1 MKKFDILSQP
11 PRTYIFERFSNRTF
25 FGGVLS
31 IVYLLTMIF
40 ISIYYIYNYIIGD
53 KYEYFYSYRELP
65 EEQKKKVFEGFD
77 TSPPIQIKLDAINE
91 LDWNISSN
99 LKFIFYSKN
108 TDKRIIYRND
118 WNEITIPEYA
128 VIDLYYATNE
138 TNNFNVDDIK
148 DIEFGENFEV
158 NLTYKTFYLDHQN
171 PVNPFKKVVI
181 YKYLRFNFEK
191 NFILY
196 MNWEFTKYKEKNDIF
211 KIFSNY
217 LRKPIS
223 FLDGR
228 LTIHDLTEEKN
239 TGEYNNEILIEGELH
254 KYLGSIVI
262 FNSRDTIHEYLRQKK
277 EWLSVLA
284 TISALANSF
293 YSIFA
298 RFFYFIYSK
307 KYDQY
312 KIFKNILHIDSNLR
326 KTNSILL
333 SEASNLKL
341 NTFSLEKKVV
351 EEKSL
356 EVRERQIKIINANKS
371 DSCSSST
378 NNTNNNDKGS
388 DCPTT
393 EKEEKEEKDDENEK
407 INNLHLPKMKFVNF
421 IFNNLFMDKCC
432 NSNKQKLINLS
443 SKIIYKYFS
452 VENILY
458 NQIKFENLL
467 NDYRWNNPKLKNV
480 QYNKTL
486 LEIRNNMQI

>member
-1 MKKFDILSQP
+1 MKQFDILSQP
-11 PRTYIFERFSNRTF
+11 PRTYIFERYSNKTI

-31 IVYLLTMIF
+31 IIYLLIMIF

-53 KYEYFYSYRELP
+53 KYEYYYSYRELP
-65 EEQKKKVFEGFD
+65 EEQKKKVFAGFD
-77 TSPPIQIKLDAINE
+77 PNPPIHIKLDAINE

-99 LKFIFYSKN
+99 LKFIYYTKDSEK
-108 TDKRIIYRND
+108 KIIYRND
-118 WNEITIPEYA
+118 WTEITIPDYA
-128 VIDLYYATNE
+128 IIDLYYSI
-138 TNNFNVDDIK
+138 DDINDIK
-148 DIEFGENFEV
+148 EIEFGENFEV

-171 PVNPFKKVVI
+171 PVCPFKKIVI

-217 LRKPIS
+217 LRRPIQ

-228 LTIHDLTEEKN
+228 LTINDLKEEKN
-239 TGEYNNEILIEGELH
+239 DGEYNNEYIIDGVIH

-262 FNSRDTIHEYLRQKK
+262 FNSRDTIHEYLRQKR

-293 YSIFA
+293 YSIFV

-312 KIFKNILHIDSNLR
+312 KIFKNILLLDAKIKKSDS
-326 KTNSILL
+326 IFL

-341 NTFSLEKKVV
+341 NNFSLEKKV
-351 EEKSL
+351 EKAL
-356 EVRERQIKIINANKS
+356 EVREIQVINSNKN
-371 DSCSSST
+371 DSCSS
-378 NNTNNNDKGS
+378 TNNNDKGS
-388 DCPTT
+388 ECPTT
-393 EKEEKEEKDDENEK
+393 EKEEKDEEADN
-407 INNLHLPKMKFVNF
+407 NNLHLPKMPFVNF
-421 IFNNLFMDKCC
+421 IFNNLFIDKCS

-443 SKIIYKYFS
+443 SKII
-452 VENILY
+452 L
-458 NQIKFENLL
+458 
-467 NDYRWNNPKLKNV
+467 
-480 QYNKTL
+480 
-486 LEIRNNMQI
+486 

>member
-11 PRTYIFERFSNRTF
+11 PRTYIFERYSNKTI

-31 IVYLLTMIF
+31 IIYLLIMIF

-53 KYEYFYSYRELP
+53 KYEYYYSYRELP
-65 EEQKKKVFEGFD
+65 EEQKKKAFAGFD
-77 TSPPIQIKLDAINE
+77 PNPPIHIKLDAINE

-99 LKFIFYSKN
+99 LKFIYYNKDS
-108 TDKRIIYRND
+108 DKKIIYRND
-118 WNEITIPEYA
+118 WTEITIPDYA
-128 VIDLYYATNE
+128 IIDLYYSI
-138 TNNFNVDDIK
+138 DDINDIK
-148 DIEFGENFEV
+148 EIEFGENFEV

-171 PVNPFKKVVI
+171 PVCPFKKIVI

-217 LRKPIS
+217 LRRPIQ

-228 LTIHDLTEEKN
+228 LTINDLKEEKN
-239 TGEYNNEILIEGELH
+239 DGEYNNEYIIDGEIH

-262 FNSRDTIHEYLRQKK
+262 FNSRDTIHEYLRQKR

-293 YSIFA
+293 YSIFV

-312 KIFKNILHIDSNLR
+312 KIFKNILLLDAKIKKSDS
-326 KTNSILL
+326 IFL

-341 NTFSLEKKVV
+341 NNFSLEKKV
-351 EEKSL
+351 EKAL
-356 EVRERQIKIINANKS
+356 EVREIQVINSNKN
-371 DSCSSST
+371 DSCSS
-378 NNTNNNDKGS
+378 TNNNDKGS
-388 DCPTT
+388 ECPTT
-393 EKEEKEEKDDENEK
+393 EKEEKDEEVDN
-407 INNLHLPKMKFVNF
+407 NNLHLPKMPFVNF
-421 IFNNLFMDKCC
+421 IFNNLFIDKCS

-443 SKIIYKYFS
+443 SKIIYKYYS
-452 VENILY
+452 IENILY

-467 NDYRWNNPKLKNV
+467 NDYKWNNPKLKNV
-480 QYNKTL
+480 QNNKTI
-486 LEIRNNMQI
+486 LEIRNNLQI

>member
-11 PRTYIFERFSNRTF
+11 PRTYIFERYSNKTI

-31 IVYLLTMIF
+31 IIYLLIMIF

-53 KYEYFYSYRELP
+53 KYEYYYSYRELP
-65 EEQKKKVFEGFD
+65 EEQKKKVFAGFD
-77 TSPPIQIKLDAINE
+77 PNPPIHIKLDAINE

-99 LKFIFYSKN
+99 LKFIYYTKDSEK
-108 TDKRIIYRND
+108 KIIYRND
-118 WNEITIPEYA
+118 WTEITIPDYA
-128 VIDLYYATNE
+128 IIDLYYSI
-138 TNNFNVDDIK
+138 DDINDIK
-148 DIEFGENFEV
+148 EIEFGENFEV

-171 PVNPFKKVVI
+171 PVCPFKKIVI

-217 LRKPIS
+217 LRRPIQ

-228 LTIHDLTEEKN
+228 LTINDLKEEKN
-239 TGEYNNEILIEGELH
+239 DGEYNNEYIIDGEIH

-262 FNSRDTIHEYLRQKK
+262 FNSRDTIHEYLRQKR

-293 YSIFA
+293 YSIFV

-312 KIFKNILHIDSNLR
+312 KIFKNILLLDAKIKKSDS
-326 KTNSILL
+326 IFL

-341 NTFSLEKKVV
+341 NNFSLEKKV
-351 EEKSL
+351 EKAL
-356 EVRERQIKIINANKS
+356 EVREIQVINSNKS
-371 DSCSSST
+371 DSCSS
-378 NNTNNNDKGS
+378 TNNNDKGS
-388 DCPTT
+388 ECPTT
-393 EKEEKEEKDDENEK
+393 EKEEKDEEADN
-407 INNLHLPKMKFVNF
+407 NNLHLPKMPFVNF
-421 IFNNLFMDKCC
+421 IFNNLFIDKCS

-443 SKIIYKYFS
+443 SKIIYKYYS
-452 VENILY
+452 IENILY

-467 NDYRWNNPKLKNV
+467 NDYKWNNPKLKNV
-480 QYNKTL
+480 QNNKTI
-486 LEIRNNMQI
+486 LEIRNNLQI

>member
-11 PRTYIFERFSNRTF
+11 PRTYIFERYSNKTI

-31 IVYLLTMIF
+31 IIYLLIMIF

-53 KYEYFYSYRELP
+53 KYEYYYSYRELP
-65 EEQKKKVFEGFD
+65 EEQKKKVFAGFD
-77 TSPPIQIKLDAINE
+77 PNPPIHIKLDAINE

-99 LKFIFYSKN
+99 LKFIYYTKDSEK
-108 TDKRIIYRND
+108 KIIYRND
-118 WNEITIPEYA
+118 WTEITIPDYA
-128 VIDLYYATNE
+128 IIDLYYSIDDVN
-138 TNNFNVDDIK
+138 DIK
-148 DIEFGENFEV
+148 EIEFGENFEV

-171 PVNPFKKVVI
+171 PVCPFKKIVI

-217 LRKPIS
+217 LRRPIQ

-228 LTIHDLTEEKN
+228 LTINDLKEEKN
-239 TGEYNNEILIEGELH
+239 DGEYNNEYIIDGEIH

-262 FNSRDTIHEYLRQKK
+262 FNSRDTIHEYLRQKR

-293 YSIFA
+293 YSIFV

-312 KIFKNILHIDSNLR
+312 KIFKNILLLDAKIKKSDS
-326 KTNSILL
+326 IFL

-341 NTFSLEKKVV
+341 NNFSLEKKV
-351 EEKSL
+351 EKAL
-356 EVRERQIKIINANKS
+356 EVREIQVINSNKN
-371 DSCSSST
+371 DSCSS
-378 NNTNNNDKGS
+378 TNNNDKGS
-388 DCPTT
+388 ECPTT
-393 EKEEKEEKDDENEK
+393 EKEEKDEEVDN
-407 INNLHLPKMKFVNF
+407 NNLHLPKMPFVNF
-421 IFNNLFMDKCC
+421 IFNNLFIDKCS

-443 SKIIYKYFS
+443 SKIIYKYYS
-452 VENILY
+452 IENILY

-467 NDYRWNNPKLKNV
+467 NDYKWNNPKLKNV
-480 QYNKTL
+480 QNNKTI
-486 LEIRNNMQI
+486 LEIRNNLQI

>member
-11 PRTYIFERFSNRTF
+11 PRTYIFERYSNKTI

-31 IVYLLTMIF
+31 IIYLLIMIF

-53 KYEYFYSYRELP
+53 KYEYYYSYRELP
-65 EEQKKKVFEGFD
+65 EEQKKKVFAGFD
-77 TSPPIQIKLDAINE
+77 PNPPIHIKLDAINE

-99 LKFIFYSKN
+99 LKFIYYTKDSEK
-108 TDKRIIYRND
+108 KIIYRND
-118 WNEITIPEYA
+118 WTEITIPDYA
-128 VIDLYYATNE
+128 IIDLYYSI
-138 TNNFNVDDIK
+138 DDINDIK
-148 DIEFGENFEV
+148 EIEFGENFEV

-171 PVNPFKKVVI
+171 PVCPFKKIVI

-217 LRKPIS
+217 LRRPIQ

-228 LTIHDLTEEKN
+228 LTINDLKEEKN
-239 TGEYNNEILIEGELH
+239 DGEYNNEYIIDGVIH

-262 FNSRDTIHEYLRQKK
+262 FNSRDTIHEYLRQKR

-293 YSIFA
+293 YSIFV

-312 KIFKNILHIDSNLR
+312 KIFKNILLLDAKIKKSDS
-326 KTNSILL
+326 IFL

-341 NTFSLEKKVV
+341 NNFSLEKKV
-351 EEKSL
+351 EKAL
-356 EVRERQIKIINANKS
+356 EVREIQVINSNKS
-371 DSCSSST
+371 DSCSS
-378 NNTNNNDKGS
+378 TNNNDKGS
-388 DCPTT
+388 ECPTT
-393 EKEEKEEKDDENEK
+393 EKEEKDEEADN
-407 INNLHLPKMKFVNF
+407 NNLHLPKMPFVNF
-421 IFNNLFMDKCC
+421 IFNNLFIDKCS

-443 SKIIYKYFS
+443 SKIIYKYYS
-452 VENILY
+452 IENILY

-467 NDYRWNNPKLKNV
+467 NDYKWNNPKLKNV
-480 QYNKTL
+480 QNNKTI
-486 LEIRNNMQI
+486 LEIRNNLQI

>member
-11 PRTYIFERFSNRTF
+11 PRTYIFERYSNKTI

-31 IVYLLTMIF
+31 IIYLLIMIF

-53 KYEYFYSYRELP
+53 KYEYYYSYRELP
-65 EEQKKKVFEGFD
+65 EEQKKKVFAGFD
-77 TSPPIQIKLDAINE
+77 PNPPIHIKLDAINE

-99 LKFIFYSKN
+99 LKFIYYTKDSEK
-108 TDKRIIYRND
+108 KIIYRND
-118 WNEITIPEYA
+118 WTEITIPDYA
-128 VIDLYYATNE
+128 IIDLYYSI
-138 TNNFNVDDIK
+138 DDINDIK
-148 DIEFGENFEV
+148 EIEFGENFEV

-171 PVNPFKKVVI
+171 PVCPFKKIVI

-217 LRKPIS
+217 LRRPIQ

-228 LTIHDLTEEKN
+228 LTINDLKEEKN
-239 TGEYNNEILIEGELH
+239 DGEYNNEYIIDGVIH

-262 FNSRDTIHEYLRQKK
+262 FNSRDTIHEYLRQKR

-293 YSIFA
+293 YSIFV

-312 KIFKNILHIDSNLR
+312 KIFKNILLLDAKIKKSD
-326 KTNSILL
+326 SILL

-341 NTFSLEKKVV
+341 NNFSLEKKV
-351 EEKSL
+351 EKAL
-356 EVRERQIKIINANKS
+356 EVREIQVINSNKS
-371 DSCSSST
+371 DSCSS
-378 NNTNNNDKGS
+378 TNNNDKGS
-388 DCPTT
+388 ECPTT
-393 EKEEKEEKDDENEK
+393 EKEEKDEEVDN
-407 INNLHLPKMKFVNF
+407 NNLHLPKMPFVNF
-421 IFNNLFMDKCC
+421 IFNNLFIDKCS

-443 SKIIYKYFS
+443 SKIIYKYYS
-452 VENILY
+452 IENILY

-467 NDYRWNNPKLKNV
+467 NDYKWNNPKLKNV
-480 QYNKTL
+480 QNNKTI
-486 LEIRNNMQI
+486 LEIRNNLQI

>member
-11 PRTYIFERFSNRTF
+11 PRTYIFERYSNKTIF
-25 FGGVLS
+25 VGVLS
-31 IVYLLTMIF
+31 IIYLLIMIF

-53 KYEYFYSYRELP
+53 KYEYYYSYRELP
-65 EEQKKKVFEGFD
+65 EEQKKKVFAGFD
-77 TSPPIQIKLDAINE
+77 PNPPIHIKLDAINE

-99 LKFIFYSKN
+99 LKFIYYTKDSEK
-108 TDKRIIYRND
+108 KIIYRND
-118 WNEITIPEYA
+118 WTEITIPDYA
-128 VIDLYYATNE
+128 IIDLYYSI
-138 TNNFNVDDIK
+138 DDINDIK
-148 DIEFGENFEV
+148 EIEFGENFEV

-171 PVNPFKKVVI
+171 PVCPFKKIVI

-217 LRKPIS
+217 LRRPIQ

-228 LTIHDLTEEKN
+228 LTINDLKEEKN
-239 TGEYNNEILIEGELH
+239 DGEYNNEYIIDGEIH

-262 FNSRDTIHEYLRQKK
+262 FNSRDTIHEYLRQKR

-293 YSIFA
+293 YSIFV

-312 KIFKNILHIDSNLR
+312 KIFKNILLLDAKIKKSDS
-326 KTNSILL
+326 IFL

-341 NTFSLEKKVV
+341 NNFSLEKKV
-351 EEKSL
+351 EKAL
-356 EVRERQIKIINANKS
+356 EVREIQVINSNKN
-371 DSCSSST
+371 DSCSS
-378 NNTNNNDKGS
+378 TNNNDKGS
-388 DCPTT
+388 ECPTT
-393 EKEEKEEKDDENEK
+393 EKEEKDEEVDN
-407 INNLHLPKMKFVNF
+407 NNLHLPKMPFVNF
-421 IFNNLFMDKCC
+421 IFNNLFIDKCS

-443 SKIIYKYFS
+443 SKIIYKYYS
-452 VENILY
+452 IENILY

-467 NDYRWNNPKLKNV
+467 NDYKWNNPKLKNV
-480 QYNKTL
+480 QNNKTI
-486 LEIRNNMQI
+486 LEIRNNLQI

>member
-11 PRTYIFERFSNRTF
+11 PRTYIFERYSNKTI

-31 IVYLLTMIF
+31 IIYLLIMIF

-53 KYEYFYSYRELP
+53 KYEYYYSYRELP
-65 EEQKKKVFEGFD
+65 EEQKKKVFAGFD
-77 TSPPIQIKLDAINE
+77 PNPPIHIKLDAINE

-99 LKFIFYSKN
+99 LKFIYYTKDSEK
-108 TDKRIIYRND
+108 KIIYRND
-118 WNEITIPEYA
+118 WNEITIPDYA
-128 VIDLYYATNE
+128 IIDLYYSI
-138 TNNFNVDDIK
+138 DDINDIK
-148 DIEFGENFEV
+148 EIEFGENFEV

-171 PVNPFKKVVI
+171 PVCPFKKIVI

-217 LRKPIS
+217 LRRPIQ

-228 LTIHDLTEEKN
+228 LTINDLKEEKN
-239 TGEYNNEILIEGELH
+239 DGEYNNEYIIDGEIH

-262 FNSRDTIHEYLRQKK
+262 FNSRDTIHEYLRQKR

-293 YSIFA
+293 YSIFV

-312 KIFKNILHIDSNLR
+312 KIFKNILLLDAKIKKSDS
-326 KTNSILL
+326 IFL

-341 NTFSLEKKVV
+341 NNFSLEKKV
-351 EEKSL
+351 EKAL
-356 EVRERQIKIINANKS
+356 EVREIQVINSNKN
-371 DSCSSST
+371 DSCSS
-378 NNTNNNDKGS
+378 TNNNDKGS
-388 DCPTT
+388 ECPTT
-393 EKEEKEEKDDENEK
+393 EKEEKDEEVDN
-407 INNLHLPKMKFVNF
+407 NNLHLPKMPFVNF
-421 IFNNLFMDKCC
+421 IFNNLFIDKCS

-443 SKIIYKYFS
+443 SKIIYKYYS
-452 VENILY
+452 IENILY

-467 NDYRWNNPKLKNV
+467 NDYKWNNPKLKNV
-480 QYNKTL
+480 QNNKTI
-486 LEIRNNMQI
+486 LEIRNNLQI

>member
-11 PRTYIFERFSNRTF
+11 PRTYIFERYSNKTI

-31 IVYLLTMIF
+31 IIYLLIMIF

-53 KYEYFYSYRELP
+53 KYEYYYSYRELP
-65 EEQKKKVFEGFD
+65 EEQKKKAFAGFD
-77 TSPPIQIKLDAINE
+77 PNPPIHIKLDAINE

-99 LKFIFYSKN
+99 LKFIYYTKDS
-108 TDKRIIYRND
+108 DKKIIYRND
-118 WNEITIPEYA
+118 WTEITIPDYA
-128 VIDLYYATNE
+128 IIDLYYSI
-138 TNNFNVDDIK
+138 DDINDIK
-148 DIEFGENFEV
+148 EIEFGENFEV

-171 PVNPFKKVVI
+171 PVCPFKKIVI

-217 LRKPIS
+217 LRRPIQ

-228 LTIHDLTEEKN
+228 LTINDLKEEKN
-239 TGEYNNEILIEGELH
+239 DGEYNNEYIIDGEIH

-262 FNSRDTIHEYLRQKK
+262 FNSRDTIHEYLRQKR

-293 YSIFA
+293 YSIFV

-312 KIFKNILHIDSNLR
+312 KIFKNILLLDAKIKKSDS
-326 KTNSILL
+326 IFL

-341 NTFSLEKKVV
+341 NNFSLEKKV
-351 EEKSL
+351 EKAL
-356 EVRERQIKIINANKS
+356 EVREIQVINSNKN
-371 DSCSSST
+371 DSCSS
-378 NNTNNNDKGS
+378 TNNNDKGS
-388 DCPTT
+388 ECPTT
-393 EKEEKEEKDDENEK
+393 EKEEKDEEVDN
-407 INNLHLPKMKFVNF
+407 NNLHLPKMPFVNF
-421 IFNNLFMDKCC
+421 IFNNLFIDKCS

-443 SKIIYKYFS
+443 SKIIYKYYS
-452 VENILY
+452 IENILY

-467 NDYRWNNPKLKNV
+467 NDYKWNNPKLKNV
-480 QYNKTL
+480 QNNKTI
-486 LEIRNNMQI
+486 LEIRNNLQI

>member
-11 PRTYIFERFSNRTF
+11 PRTYIFERYSNKTI

-31 IVYLLTMIF
+31 IIYLLIMIF

-53 KYEYFYSYRELP
+53 KYEYYYSYRELP
-65 EEQKKKVFEGFD
+65 EEQKKKVFAGFD
-77 TSPPIQIKLDAINE
+77 PNPPIHIKLDAINE

-99 LKFIFYSKN
+99 LKFIYYTKDSEK
-108 TDKRIIYRND
+108 KIIYRND
-118 WNEITIPEYA
+118 WTEITIPDYA
-128 VIDLYYATNE
+128 IIDLYYSIDDVN
-138 TNNFNVDDIK
+138 DIK
-148 DIEFGENFEV
+148 EIEFGENFEV

-171 PVNPFKKVVI
+171 PVCPFKKIVI

-217 LRKPIS
+217 LRRPIQ

-228 LTIHDLTEEKN
+228 LTINDLKEEKN
-239 TGEYNNEILIEGELH
+239 DGEYNNEYIIDDVIH

-262 FNSRDTIHEYLRQKK
+262 FNSRDTIHEYLRQKR

-293 YSIFA
+293 YSIFV

-312 KIFKNILHIDSNLR
+312 KIFKNILLLDAKIKKSDS
-326 KTNSILL
+326 IFL

-341 NTFSLEKKVV
+341 NNFSLEKKV
-351 EEKSL
+351 EKAL
-356 EVRERQIKIINANKS
+356 EVREIQVINSNKN
-371 DSCSSST
+371 DSCSS
-378 NNTNNNDKGS
+378 TNNNDKGS
-388 DCPTT
+388 ECPTT
-393 EKEEKEEKDDENEK
+393 EKEEKDEEVDN
-407 INNLHLPKMKFVNF
+407 NNLHLPKMPFVNF
-421 IFNNLFMDKCC
+421 IFNNLFIDKCS

-443 SKIIYKYFS
+443 SKII
-452 VENILY
+452 L
-458 NQIKFENLL
+458 
-467 NDYRWNNPKLKNV
+467 
-480 QYNKTL
+480 
-486 LEIRNNMQI
+486 

>member
-11 PRTYIFERFSNRTF
+11 PRTYIFERYSNKTI

-31 IVYLLTMIF
+31 IIYLLIMIF

-53 KYEYFYSYRELP
+53 KYEYYYSYRELP
-65 EEQKKKVFEGFD
+65 EEQKKKVFAGFD
-77 TSPPIQIKLDAINE
+77 PNPPIHIKLDAINE

-99 LKFIFYSKN
+99 LKFIYYTKDSEK
-108 TDKRIIYRND
+108 KIIYRND
-118 WNEITIPEYA
+118 WNEITIPDYA
-128 VIDLYYATNE
+128 IIDLYYSI
-138 TNNFNVDDIK
+138 DDINDIK
-148 DIEFGENFEV
+148 EIEFGENFEV

-171 PVNPFKKVVI
+171 PVCPFKKIVI

-217 LRKPIS
+217 LRRPIQ

-228 LTIHDLTEEKN
+228 LTINDLKEEKN
-239 TGEYNNEILIEGELH
+239 DGEYNNEYIIDGVIH

-262 FNSRDTIHEYLRQKK
+262 FNSRDTIHEYLRQKR

-293 YSIFA
+293 YSIFV

-312 KIFKNILHIDSNLR
+312 KIFKNILLLDAKIKKSDS
-326 KTNSILL
+326 IFL

-341 NTFSLEKKVV
+341 NNFSLEKKV
-351 EEKSL
+351 EKAL
-356 EVRERQIKIINANKS
+356 EVREIQVINSNKN
-371 DSCSSST
+371 DSCSS
-378 NNTNNNDKGS
+378 TNNNDKGS
-388 DCPTT
+388 ECPTT
-393 EKEEKEEKDDENEK
+393 EKEEKDEEVDN
-407 INNLHLPKMKFVNF
+407 NNLHLPKMPFVNF
-421 IFNNLFMDKCC
+421 IFNNLFIDKCS

-443 SKIIYKYFS
+443 SKIIYKYYS
-452 VENILY
+452 IENILY

-467 NDYRWNNPKLKNV
+467 NDYKWNNPKLKNV
-480 QYNKTL
+480 QNNKTI
-486 LEIRNNMQI
+486 LEIRNNLQI

>member
-11 PRTYIFERFSNRTF
+11 PRTYIFERYSNKTI

-31 IVYLLTMIF
+31 IIYLLIMIF

-53 KYEYFYSYRELP
+53 KYEYYYSYRELP
-65 EEQKKKVFEGFD
+65 EEQKKKAFAGFD
-77 TSPPIQIKLDAINE
+77 PNPPIHIKLDAINE

-99 LKFIFYSKN
+99 LKFIYYTKDSEK
-108 TDKRIIYRND
+108 KIIYRND
-118 WNEITIPEYA
+118 WTEITIPDYA
-128 VIDLYYATNE
+128 IIDLYYSI
-138 TNNFNVDDIK
+138 DDINDIK
-148 DIEFGENFEV
+148 EIEFGENFEV

-171 PVNPFKKVVI
+171 PVCPFKKIVI

-217 LRKPIS
+217 LRRPIQ

-228 LTIHDLTEEKN
+228 LTINDLKEEKN
-239 TGEYNNEILIEGELH
+239 DGEYNNEYIIDGVIH

-262 FNSRDTIHEYLRQKK
+262 FNSRDTIHEYLRQKR

-293 YSIFA
+293 YSIFV

-312 KIFKNILHIDSNLR
+312 KIFKNILLLDAKIKKSDS
-326 KTNSILL
+326 IFL

-341 NTFSLEKKVV
+341 NNFSLEKKV
-351 EEKSL
+351 EKAL
-356 EVRERQIKIINANKS
+356 EVREIQVINSNKN
-371 DSCSSST
+371 DSCSS
-378 NNTNNNDKGS
+378 TNNNDKGS
-388 DCPTT
+388 ECPTT
-393 EKEEKEEKDDENEK
+393 EKEEKDEEVDN
-407 INNLHLPKMKFVNF
+407 NNLHLPKMPFVNF
-421 IFNNLFMDKCC
+421 IFNNLFIDKCS

-443 SKIIYKYFS
+443 SKIIYKYYS
-452 VENILY
+452 IENILY

-467 NDYRWNNPKLKNV
+467 NDYKWNNPKLKNV
-480 QYNKTL
+480 QNNKTI
-486 LEIRNNMQI
+486 LEIRSNLQI

>member
-11 PRTYIFERFSNRTF
+11 PRTYIFERYSNKTI

-31 IVYLLTMIF
+31 IIYLLIMIF

-53 KYEYFYSYRELP
+53 KYEYYYSYRELP
-65 EEQKKKVFEGFD
+65 EEQKKKVFAGFD
-77 TSPPIQIKLDAINE
+77 PNPPIHIKLDAINE

-99 LKFIFYSKN
+99 LKFIYYTKDSEK
-108 TDKRIIYRND
+108 KIIYRND
-118 WNEITIPEYA
+118 WTEITIPDYA
-128 VIDLYYATNE
+128 IIDLYYSI
-138 TNNFNVDDIK
+138 DDINDIK
-148 DIEFGENFEV
+148 EIEFGENFEV

-171 PVNPFKKVVI
+171 PVCPFKKIVI

-217 LRKPIS
+217 LRRPIQ

-228 LTIHDLTEEKN
+228 LTINDLKEEKN
-239 TGEYNNEILIEGELH
+239 DGEYNNEYIIDGEIH

-262 FNSRDTIHEYLRQKK
+262 FNSRDTIHEYLRQKR

-293 YSIFA
+293 YSIFV

-312 KIFKNILHIDSNLR
+312 KIFKNILLLDAKIKKSDS
-326 KTNSILL
+326 IFL

-341 NTFSLEKKVV
+341 NNFSLEKKV
-351 EEKSL
+351 EKAL
-356 EVRERQIKIINANKS
+356 EVREIQVINSNKS
-371 DSCSSST
+371 DSCSS
-378 NNTNNNDKGS
+378 TNNNDKGS
-388 DCPTT
+388 ECPTT
-393 EKEEKEEKDDENEK
+393 EKEEKDEEADN
-407 INNLHLPKMKFVNF
+407 NNLHLPKMPFVNF
-421 IFNNLFMDKCC
+421 IFNNLFIDKCS

-443 SKIIYKYFS
+443 SKIIYKYYS
-452 VENILY
+452 IENILY

-467 NDYRWNNPKLKNV
+467 NDYKWNNPKLKNV
-480 QYNKTL
+480 QNNKTL
-486 LEIRNNMQI
+486 LEIRNNLQI

>member
-11 PRTYIFERFSNRTF
+11 PRTYIFERFSNKTI

-31 IVYLLTMIF
+31 IIYLLIMIF

-53 KYEYFYSYRELP
+53 KYEYYYSYRELP
-65 EEQKKKVFEGFD
+65 EEQKKKVFAGFD
-77 TSPPIQIKLDAINE
+77 PNPPIHIKLDAINE

-99 LKFIFYSKN
+99 LKFIYYNKDS
-108 TDKRIIYRND
+108 DKKIIYRND
-118 WNEITIPEYA
+118 WTEITIPDYA
-128 VIDLYYATNE
+128 IIDLYYSI
-138 TNNFNVDDIK
+138 DDINDIK
-148 DIEFGENFEV
+148 EIEFGENFEV

-171 PVNPFKKVVI
+171 PVCPFKKIVI

-217 LRKPIS
+217 LRRPIQ

-228 LTIHDLTEEKN
+228 LTINDLKEEKN
-239 TGEYNNEILIEGELH
+239 DGEYNNEYIIDGVIH

-262 FNSRDTIHEYLRQKK
+262 FNSRDTIHEYLRQKR

-293 YSIFA
+293 YSIFV

-312 KIFKNILHIDSNLR
+312 KIFKNILLLDAKIKKSDS
-326 KTNSILL
+326 IFL

-341 NTFSLEKKVV
+341 NNFSLEKKVG
-351 EEKSL
+351 KAL
-356 EVRERQIKIINANKS
+356 EVREIQVINSNKS
-371 DSCSSST
+371 DSCSS
-378 NNTNNNDKGS
+378 TNNNDKGS
-388 DCPTT
+388 ECPTT
-393 EKEEKEEKDDENEK
+393 EKEEKDEEVDN
-407 INNLHLPKMKFVNF
+407 NNLHLPKMPFVNF
-421 IFNNLFMDKCC
+421 IFNNLFIDKCS

-443 SKIIYKYFS
+443 SKIIYKYYS
-452 VENILY
+452 IENILY

-467 NDYRWNNPKLKNV
+467 NDYKWNNPKLKNV
-480 QYNKTL
+480 QNNKTI
-486 LEIRNNMQI
+486 LEIRNNLQI

>member
-128 VIDLYYATNE
+128 VIDLYYSTND

-217 LRKPIS
+217 LRRPIQ

-228 LTIHDLTEEKN
+228 LTINDLKEEKN
-239 TGEYNNEILIEGELH
+239 DGEYNNEYIIDGVIH

-262 FNSRDTIHEYLRQKK
+262 FNSRDTIHEYLRQKR

-293 YSIFA
+293 YSIFV

-312 KIFKNILHIDSNLR
+312 KIFKNILLLDAKIKKSDS
-326 KTNSILL
+326 IFL

-341 NTFSLEKKVV
+341 NNFSLEKKV
-351 EEKSL
+351 EKAL
-356 EVRERQIKIINANKS
+356 EVREIQVINSNKN
-371 DSCSSST
+371 DSCSS
-378 NNTNNNDKGS
+378 TNNNDKGS
-388 DCPTT
+388 ECPTT
-393 EKEEKEEKDDENEK
+393 EKEEKDEEVDN
-407 INNLHLPKMKFVNF
+407 NNLHLPKMPFVNF
-421 IFNNLFMDKCC
+421 IFNNLFIDKCS

-443 SKIIYKYFS
+443 SKIIYKYYS
-452 VENILY
+452 IENILY

-467 NDYRWNNPKLKNV
+467 NDYKWNNPKLKNV
-480 QYNKTL
+480 QNNKTI
-486 LEIRNNMQI
+486 LEIRNNLQI

>member
-1 MKKFDILSQP
+1 MSQP
-11 PRTYIFERFSNRTF
+11 PRTYIFERFSNKTI

-31 IVYLLTMIF
+31 IIYLLIMIF

-53 KYEYFYSYRELP
+53 KYEYYYSYRELP
-65 EEQKKKVFEGFD
+65 EEQKKKVFAGFD
-77 TSPPIQIKLDAINE
+77 PNPPIHIKLDAINE

-99 LKFIFYSKN
+99 LKFIYYTKDS
-108 TDKRIIYRND
+108 DKKIIYRND
-118 WNEITIPEYA
+118 WTEITIPDYA
-128 VIDLYYATNE
+128 IIDLYYSI
-138 TNNFNVDDIK
+138 DDINDIK
-148 DIEFGENFEV
+148 EIEFGENFEV

-171 PVNPFKKVVI
+171 PVCPFKKIVI

-217 LRKPIS
+217 LRRPIQ

-228 LTIHDLTEEKN
+228 LTINDLKEEKN
-239 TGEYNNEILIEGELH
+239 DGEYNNEYIIDGVIH

-262 FNSRDTIHEYLRQKK
+262 FNSRDTIHEYLRQKR

-293 YSIFA
+293 YSIFV

-312 KIFKNILHIDSNLR
+312 KIFKNILLLDAKIKKSDS
-326 KTNSILL
+326 IFL

-341 NTFSLEKKVV
+341 NNFSLEKKV
-351 EEKSL
+351 EKAL
-356 EVRERQIKIINANKS
+356 EVREIQVINSNKS
-371 DSCSSST
+371 DSCSS
-378 NNTNNNDKGS
+378 TNNNDKGS
-388 DCPTT
+388 ECPTT
-393 EKEEKEEKDDENEK
+393 EKEEKDEEVDN
-407 INNLHLPKMKFVNF
+407 NNLHLPKMPFVNF
-421 IFNNLFMDKCC
+421 IFNNLFIDKCS

-443 SKIIYKYFS
+443 SKIIYKYYS
-452 VENILY
+452 IENILY

-467 NDYRWNNPKLKNV
+467 NDYKWNNPKLKNV
-480 QYNKTL
+480 QNNKTI
-486 LEIRNNMQI
+486 LEIRNNLQI

>member
-11 PRTYIFERFSNRTF
+11 PRTYIFERYSNKTI

-31 IVYLLTMIF
+31 IIYLLIMIF

-53 KYEYFYSYRELP
+53 KYEYYYSYRELP
-65 EEQKKKVFEGFD
+65 EEQKKKVFAGFD
-77 TSPPIQIKLDAINE
+77 PNPPIHIKLDAINE

-99 LKFIFYSKN
+99 LKFIYYTKDSEK
-108 TDKRIIYRND
+108 KIIYRND
-118 WNEITIPEYA
+118 WTEITIPDYA
-128 VIDLYYATNE
+128 IIDLYYSIEDIN
-138 TNNFNVDDIK
+138 DIK
-148 DIEFGENFEV
+148 EIEFGENFEV

-171 PVNPFKKVVI
+171 PVCPFKKIVI

-217 LRKPIS
+217 LRRPIQ

-228 LTIHDLTEEKN
+228 LTINDLKEEKN
-239 TGEYNNEILIEGELH
+239 DGEYNNEYIIDGVIH

-262 FNSRDTIHEYLRQKK
+262 FNSRDTIHEYLRQKR

-293 YSIFA
+293 YSIFV

-312 KIFKNILHIDSNLR
+312 KIFKNILLLDAKIKKSDS
-326 KTNSILL
+326 IFL

-341 NTFSLEKKVV
+341 NNFSLEKKVG
-351 EEKSL
+351 KAL
-356 EVRERQIKIINANKS
+356 EVREIQVINSNKS
-371 DSCSSST
+371 DSCSS
-378 NNTNNNDKGS
+378 TNNNDKGS
-388 DCPTT
+388 ECPTT
-393 EKEEKEEKDDENEK
+393 EKEEKDEEVDN
-407 INNLHLPKMKFVNF
+407 NNLHLPKMPFVNF
-421 IFNNLFMDKCC
+421 IFNNLFIDKCS

-443 SKIIYKYFS
+443 SKIIYKYYS
-452 VENILY
+452 IENILY

-467 NDYRWNNPKLKNV
+467 NDYKWNNPKLKNV
-480 QYNKTL
+480 QNNKTI
-486 LEIRNNMQI
+486 LEIRNNLQI

>member
-11 PRTYIFERFSNRTF
+11 PRTYIFERYSNKTI

-31 IVYLLTMIF
+31 IIYLLIMIF

-53 KYEYFYSYRELP
+53 KYEYYYSYRELP
-65 EEQKKKVFEGFD
+65 EEQKKKVFAGFD
-77 TSPPIQIKLDAINE
+77 PNPPIHIKLDAINE

-99 LKFIFYSKN
+99 LKFIYYTKDSEK
-108 TDKRIIYRND
+108 KIIYRND
-118 WNEITIPEYA
+118 WTEITIPDYA
-128 VIDLYYATNE
+128 IIDLYYSI
-138 TNNFNVDDIK
+138 DDINDIK
-148 DIEFGENFEV
+148 EIEFGENFEV

-171 PVNPFKKVVI
+171 PVCPFKKIVI

-217 LRKPIS
+217 LRRPIQ

-228 LTIHDLTEEKN
+228 LTINDLKEEKN
-239 TGEYNNEILIEGELH
+239 DGEYNNEYIIDGVIH

-262 FNSRDTIHEYLRQKK
+262 FNSRDTIHEYLRQKR

-293 YSIFA
+293 YSIFV

-312 KIFKNILHIDSNLR
+312 KIFKNILLLDAKIKKSDS
-326 KTNSILL
+326 IFL

-341 NTFSLEKKVV
+341 NNFSLEKKV
-351 EEKSL
+351 EKAL
-356 EVRERQIKIINANKS
+356 EVREIQVINSNKN
-371 DSCSSST
+371 DSCSS
-378 NNTNNNDKGS
+378 TNNNDKGS
-388 DCPTT
+388 ECPTT
-393 EKEEKEEKDDENEK
+393 EKEEKDEEADN
-407 INNLHLPKMKFVNF
+407 NNLHLPKMPFVNF
-421 IFNNLFMDKCC
+421 IFNNLFIDKCS

-443 SKIIYKYFS
+443 SKIIYKYYS
-452 VENILY
+452 IENILY

-467 NDYRWNNPKLKNV
+467 NDYKWNNPKLKNV
-480 QYNKTL
+480 QNNKTL
-486 LEIRNNMQI
+486 LEIRNNLQI

>member
-11 PRTYIFERFSNRTF
+11 PRTYIFERYSNKTI

-31 IVYLLTMIF
+31 IIYLLIMIF

-53 KYEYFYSYRELP
+53 KYEYYYSYRELP
-65 EEQKKKVFEGFD
+65 EEQKKKVFAGFD
-77 TSPPIQIKLDAINE
+77 PNPPIHIKLDAINE

-99 LKFIFYSKN
+99 LKFIYYTKDSEK
-108 TDKRIIYRND
+108 KIIYRND
-118 WNEITIPEYA
+118 WTEITIPDYA
-128 VIDLYYATNE
+128 IIDLYYSI
-138 TNNFNVDDIK
+138 DDINDIK
-148 DIEFGENFEV
+148 EIEFGENFEV

-171 PVNPFKKVVI
+171 PVCPFKKIVI

-217 LRKPIS
+217 LRRPIQ

-228 LTIHDLTEEKN
+228 LTINDLKEEKN
-239 TGEYNNEILIEGELH
+239 DGEYNNEYIIDGVIH

-262 FNSRDTIHEYLRQKK
+262 FNSRDTIHEYLRQKR

-293 YSIFA
+293 YSIFV

-312 KIFKNILHIDSNLR
+312 KIFKNILLLDAKIKKSDS
-326 KTNSILL
+326 IFL

-341 NTFSLEKKVV
+341 NNFSLEKKV
-351 EEKSL
+351 EKAL
-356 EVRERQIKIINANKS
+356 EVREIQVINSNKN
-371 DSCSSST
+371 DSCSS
-378 NNTNNNDKGS
+378 TNNNDKGS
-388 DCPTT
+388 ECPTT
-393 EKEEKEEKDDENEK
+393 EKEEKDEEVDN
-407 INNLHLPKMKFVNF
+407 NNLHLPKMPFVNF
-421 IFNNLFMDKCC
+421 IFNNLFIDKCS

-443 SKIIYKYFS
+443 SKIIYKYYS
-452 VENILY
+452 IENILY

-467 NDYRWNNPKLKNV
+467 NDYKWNNPKLKNV
-480 QYNKTL
+480 QNNKTI
-486 LEIRNNMQI
+486 LEIRNNLQI

>member
-11 PRTYIFERFSNRTF
+11 PRTYIFERYSNKTI

-31 IVYLLTMIF
+31 IIYLLIIIF

-53 KYEYFYSYRELP
+53 KYEYYYSYRELP
-65 EEQKKKVFEGFD
+65 EEQKKKVFAGFD
-77 TSPPIQIKLDAINE
+77 PNPPIHIKLDAINE

-99 LKFIFYSKN
+99 LKFIYYTKDSEK
-108 TDKRIIYRND
+108 KIIYRND
-118 WNEITIPEYA
+118 WTEITIPDYA
-128 VIDLYYATNE
+128 IIDLYYSI
-138 TNNFNVDDIK
+138 DDINDIK
-148 DIEFGENFEV
+148 EIEFGENFEV

-171 PVNPFKKVVI
+171 PVCPFKKIVI

-217 LRKPIS
+217 LRRPIQ

-228 LTIHDLTEEKN
+228 LTINDLKEEKN
-239 TGEYNNEILIEGELH
+239 DGEYNNEYIIDGVIH

-262 FNSRDTIHEYLRQKK
+262 FNSRDTIHEYLRQKR

-293 YSIFA
+293 YSIFV

-312 KIFKNILHIDSNLR
+312 KIFKNILLLDAKIKKSDS
-326 KTNSILL
+326 IFL
-333 SEASNLKL
+333 SEVSNLKL
-341 NTFSLEKKVV
+341 NNFSLEKKV
-351 EEKSL
+351 EKAL
-356 EVRERQIKIINANKS
+356 EVREIQVINSNKN
-371 DSCSSST
+371 DSCSS
-378 NNTNNNDKGS
+378 TNNNDKGS
-388 DCPTT
+388 ECPTT
-393 EKEEKEEKDDENEK
+393 EKEEKEEEVDN
-407 INNLHLPKMKFVNF
+407 NNLHLPKMPFVNF
-421 IFNNLFMDKCC
+421 IFNNLFIDKCS

-443 SKIIYKYFS
+443 SKIIYKYYS
-452 VENILY
+452 IENILY

-467 NDYRWNNPKLKNV
+467 NDYKWNNPKLKNV
-480 QYNKTL
+480 QNNKTI
-486 LEIRNNMQI
+486 LEIRNNLQI

>member
-1 MKKFDILSQP
+1 MKQFDILSQP
-11 PRTYIFERFSNRTF
+11 PRTYIFERFSNKTI

-31 IVYLLTMIF
+31 IIYLLIMIF

-53 KYEYFYSYRELP
+53 KYEYYYSYRELP
-65 EEQKKKVFEGFD
+65 EEQKKKVFAGFD
-77 TSPPIQIKLDAINE
+77 PNPPIHIKLDAINE

-99 LKFIFYSKN
+99 LKFIYYTKDSEK
-108 TDKRIIYRND
+108 KIIYRND
-118 WNEITIPEYA
+118 WTEITIPDYA
-128 VIDLYYATNE
+128 IIDLYYSI
-138 TNNFNVDDIK
+138 DDINDIK
-148 DIEFGENFEV
+148 EIEFGENFEV

-171 PVNPFKKVVI
+171 PVCPFKKIVI

-217 LRKPIS
+217 LRRPIQ

-228 LTIHDLTEEKN
+228 LTINDLKEEKN
-239 TGEYNNEILIEGELH
+239 DGEYNNEYIMDGVIH

-262 FNSRDTIHEYLRQKK
+262 FNSRDTIHEYLRQKR

-293 YSIFA
+293 YSIFV

-312 KIFKNILHIDSNLR
+312 KIFKNILLLDAKIKKSDS
-326 KTNSILL
+326 IFL

-341 NTFSLEKKVV
+341 NNFSLEKKV
-351 EEKSL
+351 EKAL
-356 EVRERQIKIINANKS
+356 EVREIQVINSNKN
-371 DSCSSST
+371 DSCSS
-378 NNTNNNDKGS
+378 TNNNDKGS
-388 DCPTT
+388 ECPTT
-393 EKEEKEEKDDENEK
+393 EKEEKDEEVDN
-407 INNLHLPKMKFVNF
+407 NNLHLPKMPFVNF
-421 IFNNLFMDKCC
+421 IFNNLFIDKCS

-443 SKIIYKYFS
+443 SKIIYKYYS
-452 VENILY
+452 IENILY

-467 NDYRWNNPKLKNV
+467 NDYKWNNPKLKNV
-480 QYNKTL
+480 QNNKTI
-486 LEIRNNMQI
+486 LEIRNNLQI

>member
-11 PRTYIFERFSNRTF
+11 PRTYIFERYSNKTI

-31 IVYLLTMIF
+31 IIYLLIMIF

-53 KYEYFYSYRELP
+53 KYEYYYSYRELP
-65 EEQKKKVFEGFD
+65 EEQKKKVFAGFD
-77 TSPPIQIKLDAINE
+77 PNPPIHIKLDAINE

-99 LKFIFYSKN
+99 LKFIYYNKDS
-108 TDKRIIYRND
+108 DKKIIYRND
-118 WNEITIPEYA
+118 WTEITIPDYA
-128 VIDLYYATNE
+128 IIDLYYSIDDVN
-138 TNNFNVDDIK
+138 DIK
-148 DIEFGENFEV
+148 EIEFGENFEV

-171 PVNPFKKVVI
+171 PVCPFKKIVI

-217 LRKPIS
+217 LRRPIQ

-228 LTIHDLTEEKN
+228 LTINDLKEEKN
-239 TGEYNNEILIEGELH
+239 DGEYNNEYIIDGEIH

-262 FNSRDTIHEYLRQKK
+262 FNSRDTIHEYLRQKR

-293 YSIFA
+293 YSIFV

-312 KIFKNILHIDSNLR
+312 KIFKNILLLDAKIKKSDS
-326 KTNSILL
+326 IFL

-341 NTFSLEKKVV
+341 NNFSLEKKV
-351 EEKSL
+351 EKAL
-356 EVRERQIKIINANKS
+356 EVREIQVINSNKN
-371 DSCSSST
+371 DSCSS
-378 NNTNNNDKGS
+378 TNNNDKGS
-388 DCPTT
+388 ECPTT
-393 EKEEKEEKDDENEK
+393 EKEEKDEEVDN
-407 INNLHLPKMKFVNF
+407 NNLHLPKMPFVNF
-421 IFNNLFMDKCC
+421 IFNNLFIDKCS

-443 SKIIYKYFS
+443 SKIIYKYYS
-452 VENILY
+452 IENILY

-467 NDYRWNNPKLKNV
+467 NDYKWNNPKLKNV
-480 QYNKTL
+480 QNNKTI
-486 LEIRNNMQI
+486 LEIRNNLQI

>member
-11 PRTYIFERFSNRTF
+11 PRTYIFERYSNKTI

-31 IVYLLTMIF
+31 IIYLLIMIF

-53 KYEYFYSYRELP
+53 KYEYYYSYRELP
-65 EEQKKKVFEGFD
+65 EEQKKKVFAGFD
-77 TSPPIQIKLDAINE
+77 PNPPIHIKLDAINE

-99 LKFIFYSKN
+99 LKYIYYTKDSEK
-108 TDKRIIYRND
+108 KIIYRND
-118 WNEITIPEYA
+118 WTEITIPDYA
-128 VIDLYYATNE
+128 IIDLYYSI
-138 TNNFNVDDIK
+138 DDINDIK
-148 DIEFGENFEV
+148 EIEFGENFEV

-171 PVNPFKKVVI
+171 PVCPFKKIVI

-217 LRKPIS
+217 LRRPIQ

-228 LTIHDLTEEKN
+228 LTINDLKEEKN
-239 TGEYNNEILIEGELH
+239 DGEYNNEYIIDGVIH

-262 FNSRDTIHEYLRQKK
+262 FNSRDTIHEYLRQKR

-293 YSIFA
+293 YSIFV

-312 KIFKNILHIDSNLR
+312 KIFKNILLLDAKIKKSDS
-326 KTNSILL
+326 IFL

-341 NTFSLEKKVV
+341 NNFSLEKKV
-351 EEKSL
+351 EKAL
-356 EVRERQIKIINANKS
+356 EVREIQVINSNKN
-371 DSCSSST
+371 DSCSS
-378 NNTNNNDKGS
+378 TNNNDKGS
-388 DCPTT
+388 ECPTT
-393 EKEEKEEKDDENEK
+393 EKEEKDEEVDN
-407 INNLHLPKMKFVNF
+407 NNLHLPKMPFVNF
-421 IFNNLFMDKCC
+421 IFNNLFIDKCS

-443 SKIIYKYFS
+443 SKIIYKYYS
-452 VENILY
+452 IENILY

-467 NDYRWNNPKLKNV
+467 NDYKWNNPKLKNV
-480 QYNKTL
+480 QNNKTI
-486 LEIRNNMQI
+486 LEIRNNLQM

>member
-11 PRTYIFERFSNRTF
+11 PRTYIFERYSNKTI

-31 IVYLLTMIF
+31 IIYLLIMIF

-53 KYEYFYSYRELP
+53 KYEYYYSYRELP
-65 EEQKKKVFEGFD
+65 EEQKKKVFAGFD
-77 TSPPIQIKLDAINE
+77 PNPPIHIKLDAINE

-99 LKFIFYSKN
+99 LKFIYYTKDSEK
-108 TDKRIIYRND
+108 KIIYRND
-118 WNEITIPEYA
+118 WNEITIPDYA
-128 VIDLYYATNE
+128 IIDLYYSI
-138 TNNFNVDDIK
+138 DDINDIK
-148 DIEFGENFEV
+148 EIEFGENFEV

-171 PVNPFKKVVI
+171 PVSPFKKIVI

-217 LRKPIS
+217 LRRPIQ

-228 LTIHDLTEEKN
+228 LTINDLKEEKN
-239 TGEYNNEILIEGELH
+239 DGEYNNEYIIDGEIH

-262 FNSRDTIHEYLRQKK
+262 FNSRDTIHEYLRQKR

-293 YSIFA
+293 YSIFV

-312 KIFKNILHIDSNLR
+312 KIFKNILLLDAKIKKSDS
-326 KTNSILL
+326 IFL

-341 NTFSLEKKVV
+341 NNFSLEKKV
-351 EEKSL
+351 EKAL
-356 EVRERQIKIINANKS
+356 EVREIQVINSNKN
-371 DSCSSST
+371 DSCSS
-378 NNTNNNDKGS
+378 TNNNDKGS
-388 DCPTT
+388 ECPTT
-393 EKEEKEEKDDENEK
+393 EKEEKDEEVDN
-407 INNLHLPKMKFVNF
+407 NNLHLPKMPFVNF
-421 IFNNLFMDKCC
+421 IFNNLFIDKCS

-443 SKIIYKYFS
+443 SKIIYKYYS
-452 VENILY
+452 IENILY

-467 NDYRWNNPKLKNV
+467 NDYKWNNPKLKNV
-480 QYNKTL
+480 QNNKTI
-486 LEIRNNMQI
+486 LEIRNNLQI

>member
-11 PRTYIFERFSNRTF
+11 PRTYIFERYSNKTI

-31 IVYLLTMIF
+31 IIYLLIMIF

-53 KYEYFYSYRELP
+53 KYEYYYSYRELP
-65 EEQKKKVFEGFD
+65 EEQKKKVFAGFD
-77 TSPPIQIKLDAINE
+77 PNPPIHIKLDAINE

-99 LKFIFYSKN
+99 LKFIYYTKDSEK
-108 TDKRIIYRND
+108 KIIYRND
-118 WNEITIPEYA
+118 WTEITIPDYA
-128 VIDLYYATNE
+128 IIDLYYSI
-138 TNNFNVDDIK
+138 DDINDIK
-148 DIEFGENFEV
+148 EIEFGENFEV

-171 PVNPFKKVVI
+171 PVCPFKKIVI

-217 LRKPIS
+217 LRRPIQ

-228 LTIHDLTEEKN
+228 LTINDLKEEKN
-239 TGEYNNEILIEGELH
+239 DGEYNNEYIIDGVIH

-262 FNSRDTIHEYLRQKK
+262 FNSRDTIHEYLRQKR

-293 YSIFA
+293 YSIFV

-312 KIFKNILHIDSNLR
+312 KIFKNILLLDAKIKKSDS
-326 KTNSILL
+326 IFL

-341 NTFSLEKKVV
+341 NNFSLEKKV
-351 EEKSL
+351 EKAL
-356 EVRERQIKIINANKS
+356 EVREIQVINSNKS
-371 DSCSSST
+371 DSCSS
-378 NNTNNNDKGS
+378 TNNNDKGS
-388 DCPTT
+388 ECPTT
-393 EKEEKEEKDDENEK
+393 EKEEKDEEADN
-407 INNLHLPKMKFVNF
+407 NNLHLPKMPFVNF
-421 IFNNLFMDKCC
+421 IFNNLFIDKCS

-443 SKIIYKYFS
+443 SKIIYKYYS
-452 VENILY
+452 IENILY

-467 NDYRWNNPKLKNV
+467 NDYKWNNPKLKNV
-480 QYNKTL
+480 QNNKTL
-486 LEIRNNMQI
+486 LEIRNNLQI

>member
-11 PRTYIFERFSNRTF
+11 PRTYIFERYSNKTI

-31 IVYLLTMIF
+31 IIYLLIMIF

-53 KYEYFYSYRELP
+53 KYEYYYSYRELP
-65 EEQKKKVFEGFD
+65 EEQKKKVFAGFD
-77 TSPPIQIKLDAINE
+77 PNPPIHIKLDAINE

-99 LKFIFYSKN
+99 LKFIYYTKDSEK
-108 TDKRIIYRND
+108 KIIYRND
-118 WNEITIPEYA
+118 WTEITIPDYA
-128 VIDLYYATNE
+128 IIDLYYSI
-138 TNNFNVDDIK
+138 DDINDIK
-148 DIEFGENFEV
+148 EIEFGENFEV

-171 PVNPFKKVVI
+171 PVCPFKKIVI

-217 LRKPIS
+217 LRRPIQ

-228 LTIHDLTEEKN
+228 LTINDLKEEKN
-239 TGEYNNEILIEGELH
+239 DGEYNNEYIIDGVIH

-262 FNSRDTIHEYLRQKK
+262 FNSRDTIHEYLRQKR

-293 YSIFA
+293 YSIFV

-312 KIFKNILHIDSNLR
+312 KIFKNILLLDAKIKKSDS
-326 KTNSILL
+326 IFL

-341 NTFSLEKKVV
+341 NNFSLEKKV
-351 EEKSL
+351 EKSL
-356 EVRERQIKIINANKS
+356 EVREIQVINSNKN
-371 DSCSSST
+371 DSCSS
-378 NNTNNNDKGS
+378 TNNNDKGS
-388 DCPTT
+388 ECPTT
-393 EKEEKEEKDDENEK
+393 EKEEKDEEVDN
-407 INNLHLPKMKFVNF
+407 NNLHLPKMPFVNF
-421 IFNNLFMDKCC
+421 IFNNLFIDKCS

-443 SKIIYKYFS
+443 SKIIYKYYS
-452 VENILY
+452 IENILY

-467 NDYRWNNPKLKNV
+467 TDYKWNNPKLKNV
-480 QYNKTL
+480 QNNKTI
-486 LEIRNNMQI
+486 LEIRNNLQI

>member
-11 PRTYIFERFSNRTF
+11 PRTYIFERYSNKTI

-31 IVYLLTMIF
+31 IIYLLIMIF

-53 KYEYFYSYRELP
+53 KYEYYYSYRELP
-65 EEQKKKVFEGFD
+65 EEQKKKVFAGFD
-77 TSPPIQIKLDAINE
+77 PNPPIHIKLDAINE

-99 LKFIFYSKN
+99 LKFIYYTKDSEK
-108 TDKRIIYRND
+108 KIIYRND
-118 WNEITIPEYA
+118 WTEITIPDYA
-128 VIDLYYATNE
+128 IIDLYYSI
-138 TNNFNVDDIK
+138 DDINDIK
-148 DIEFGENFEV
+148 EIEFGENFEV

-171 PVNPFKKVVI
+171 PVCPFKKIVI

-217 LRKPIS
+217 LRRPIQ

-228 LTIHDLTEEKN
+228 LTINDLKEEKN
-239 TGEYNNEILIEGELH
+239 DGEYNNEYIIDGEIH

-262 FNSRDTIHEYLRQKK
+262 FNSRDTIHEYLRQKR

-293 YSIFA
+293 YSIFV

-312 KIFKNILHIDSNLR
+312 KIFKNILLLDAKIKKSDS
-326 KTNSILL
+326 IFL

-341 NTFSLEKKVV
+341 NNFSLEKKV
-351 EEKSL
+351 EKAL
-356 EVRERQIKIINANKS
+356 EVREIQVINSNKN
-371 DSCSSST
+371 DSCSS
-378 NNTNNNDKGS
+378 TNNNDKGS
-388 DCPTT
+388 ECPTT
-393 EKEEKEEKDDENEK
+393 EKEEKDEEVDN
-407 INNLHLPKMKFVNF
+407 NNLHLPKMPFVNF
-421 IFNNLFMDKCC
+421 IFNNLFIDKCS

-443 SKIIYKYFS
+443 SKIIYKYYS
-452 VENILY
+452 IENILY

-467 NDYRWNNPKLKNV
+467 NDYKWNNPKLKNV
-480 QYNKTL
+480 QNNKTI
-486 LEIRNNMQI
+486 LEIRNNLQI

>member
-11 PRTYIFERFSNRTF
+11 PRTYIFERYSNKTI

-31 IVYLLTMIF
+31 IIYLLIMIF

-53 KYEYFYSYRELP
+53 KYEYYYSYRELP
-65 EEQKKKVFEGFD
+65 EEQKKKVFAGFD
-77 TSPPIQIKLDAINE
+77 PNPPIHIKLDAINE

-99 LKFIFYSKN
+99 LKFIYYTKDSEK
-108 TDKRIIYRND
+108 KIIYRND
-118 WNEITIPEYA
+118 WTEITIPDYA
-128 VIDLYYATNE
+128 IIDLYYSI
-138 TNNFNVDDIK
+138 DDINDIK
-148 DIEFGENFEV
+148 EIEFGENFEV

-171 PVNPFKKVVI
+171 PVCPFKKIVI

-217 LRKPIS
+217 LRRPIQ

-228 LTIHDLTEEKN
+228 LTINDLKEEKN
-239 TGEYNNEILIEGELH
+239 DGEYNNEYIIDGVIH

-262 FNSRDTIHEYLRQKK
+262 FNSRDTIHEYLRQKR

-293 YSIFA
+293 YSIFV

-312 KIFKNILHIDSNLR
+312 KIFKNILLLDAKIKKSDS
-326 KTNSILL
+326 IFL

-341 NTFSLEKKVV
+341 NNFSLEKKV
-351 EEKSL
+351 EKAL
-356 EVRERQIKIINANKS
+356 EVREIQVINSNKS
-371 DSCSSST
+371 DSCSS
-378 NNTNNNDKGS
+378 TNNNDKGS
-388 DCPTT
+388 ECPTT
-393 EKEEKEEKDDENEK
+393 EKEEKDEEVDN
-407 INNLHLPKMKFVNF
+407 NNLHLPKMPFVNF
-421 IFNNLFMDKCC
+421 IFNNLFIDKCS

-443 SKIIYKYFS
+443 SKIIYKYYS
-452 VENILY
+452 IENILY

-467 NDYRWNNPKLKNV
+467 NDYKWNNPKLKNV
-480 QYNKTL
+480 QNNKTL
-486 LEIRNNMQI
+486 LEIRNNLQI

>member
-11 PRTYIFERFSNRTF
+11 PRTYIFERYSNKTI

-31 IVYLLTMIF
+31 IIYLLIMIF

-53 KYEYFYSYRELP
+53 KYEYYYSYRELP
-65 EEQKKKVFEGFD
+65 EEQKKKVFAGFD
-77 TSPPIQIKLDAINE
+77 PNPPIHIKLDAINE

-99 LKFIFYSKN
+99 LKFIYYNKDS
-108 TDKRIIYRND
+108 DKKIIYRND
-118 WNEITIPEYA
+118 WTEITIPDYA
-128 VIDLYYATNE
+128 IIDLYYSI
-138 TNNFNVDDIK
+138 DDINDIK
-148 DIEFGENFEV
+148 EIEFGENFEV

-171 PVNPFKKVVI
+171 PVCPFKKIVI

-217 LRKPIS
+217 LRRPIQ

-228 LTIHDLTEEKN
+228 LTINDLKEEKN
-239 TGEYNNEILIEGELH
+239 DGEYNNEYIIDGEIH

-262 FNSRDTIHEYLRQKK
+262 FNSRDTIHEYLRQKR

-293 YSIFA
+293 YSIFV

-312 KIFKNILHIDSNLR
+312 KIFKNILLLDAKIKKSDS
-326 KTNSILL
+326 IFL

-341 NTFSLEKKVV
+341 NNFSLEKKV
-351 EEKSL
+351 EKAL
-356 EVRERQIKIINANKS
+356 EVREIQVINSNKN
-371 DSCSSST
+371 DSCSS
-378 NNTNNNDKGS
+378 TNNNDKGS
-388 DCPTT
+388 ECPTT
-393 EKEEKEEKDDENEK
+393 EKEEKDEEVDN
-407 INNLHLPKMKFVNF
+407 NNLHLPKMPFVNF
-421 IFNNLFMDKCC
+421 IFNNLFIDKCS

-443 SKIIYKYFS
+443 SKIIYKYYS
-452 VENILY
+452 IENILY

-467 NDYRWNNPKLKNV
+467 NDYKWNNPKLKNV
-480 QYNKTL
+480 QNNKTL
-486 LEIRNNMQI
+486 LEIRNNLQI

>member
-11 PRTYIFERFSNRTF
+11 PRTYIFERYSNKTI

-31 IVYLLTMIF
+31 IIYLLIMIF

-53 KYEYFYSYRELP
+53 KYEYYYSYRELP
-65 EEQKKKVFEGFD
+65 EEQKKKAFAGFD
-77 TSPPIQIKLDAINE
+77 PNPPIHIKLDAINE

-99 LKFIFYSKN
+99 LKFIYYTKDSEK
-108 TDKRIIYRND
+108 KIIYRND
-118 WNEITIPEYA
+118 WTEITIPDYA
-128 VIDLYYATNE
+128 IIDLYYSI
-138 TNNFNVDDIK
+138 DDINDIK
-148 DIEFGENFEV
+148 EIEFGENFEV

-171 PVNPFKKVVI
+171 PVCPFKKIVI

-217 LRKPIS
+217 LRRPIQ

-228 LTIHDLTEEKN
+228 LTINDLKEEKN
-239 TGEYNNEILIEGELH
+239 DGEYNNEYIIDGEIH

-262 FNSRDTIHEYLRQKK
+262 FNSRDTIHEYLRQKR

-293 YSIFA
+293 YSIFV

-312 KIFKNILHIDSNLR
+312 KIFKNILLLDAKIKKSDS
-326 KTNSILL
+326 IFL

-341 NTFSLEKKVV
+341 NNFSLEKKV
-351 EEKSL
+351 EKAL
-356 EVRERQIKIINANKS
+356 EVREIQVINSNKS
-371 DSCSSST
+371 DSCSS
-378 NNTNNNDKGS
+378 TNNNDKGS
-388 DCPTT
+388 ECPTT
-393 EKEEKEEKDDENEK
+393 EKEEKDEEADN
-407 INNLHLPKMKFVNF
+407 NNLHLPKMPFVNF
-421 IFNNLFMDKCC
+421 IFNNLFIDKCS

-443 SKIIYKYFS
+443 SKIIYKYYS
-452 VENILY
+452 IENILY

-467 NDYRWNNPKLKNV
+467 NDYKWNNPKLKNV
-480 QYNKTL
+480 QNNKTI
-486 LEIRNNMQI
+486 LEIRNNLQI